1 MVAKRVGPAKRP
13 NTAISARKLRSILPK
28 GAIIAVGGDG
38 TFLKAFKKSAL
49 TGKPVLCIRAQ
60 GSKGVLAEGNISEI
74 GQMEKKLKKQDFPII
89 KYPMLEGMTESK
101 KLSGFNEIGFFR
113 TSEEALR
120 FDLFINGM
128 LFYKNVVADGGIVST
143 PAGSTAY
150 NVSAGGPVLDLMSK
164 SLVFTPLNP
173 HGLNKPVVFEGSA
186 KIVFRRHSAHAFADG
201 KRFSKIKK
209 YLEITK
215 SAKHAKI
222 ISLETPFHTRWQRIV
237 GL

>member
-1 MVAKRVGPAKRP
+1 MVSKRFGPIKIVK
-13 NTAISARKLRSILPK
+13 TKISAQRLAKTLPV
-28 GAIIAVGGDG
+28 GTIIAVGGDG
-38 TFLKAFKKSAL
+38 TFLKAFKKSAQ
-49 TGKPVLCIRAQ
+49 TGKPVLCIRAH

-74 GQMEKKLKKQDFPII
+74 RQMEKKLKKQDFPII
-89 KYPMLEGMTESK
+89 KYPMLEGGTENK
-101 KLSGFNEIGFFR
+101 KLNGFNEIGFFR

-120 FDLFINGM
+120 FDLFINGV

-186 KIVFRRHSAHAFADG
+186 KIVFHRHSAHAFADG

-222 ISLETPFHTRWQRIV
+222 ISLKIPFHTRWQRIV
-237 GL
+237 GT